1 MDGLIGEIRAFA
13 FGYNPPEW
21 IPCDG
26 RSLSIQQYSPLFA
39 VLGYTFG
46 GTLNQTFN
54 VPDIRALTVMG
65 AGQGAGL
72 TMRPFSSKA
81 GNETIALTNQNMPS
95 HDHTFYGY
103 TGMPEATQTNIPVDN
118 ASNLTNIYSKNS
130 AGVKTTLNGFVD
142 PETNPVAL
150 SADSISTFGTSN
162 SYTNGLGHENRSPFT
177 TIFYC
182 VCWNG
187 LFPVKP

>member
-65 AGQGAGL
+65 AGQGTGL
-72 TMRPFSSKA
+72 TNRPFSSKS
-81 GNETIALTNQNMPS
+81 GSETVALTNLNMPP

-103 TGMPEATQTNIPVDN
+103 TGMPETSQTNIPVDN
-118 ASNLTNIYSKNS
+118 ASNLTNIYSKTS

-142 PETNPVAL
+142 PETNPVAIA
-150 SADSISTFGTSN
+150 ADSISTFGTSN
-162 SYTNGLGHENRSPFT
+162 SYANGLGHENRSPFT

-187 LFPVKP
+187 LFPVRP